1 MRIQVNLGDPLLQKV
16 DKLSEMCG
24 VSRSALC
31 SMLISQGVLAYDK
44 SFEVMD
50 SLKESLPEQIGKV
63 VSKKSS

>member
-1 MRIQVNLGDPLLQKV
+1 MRIQVNLGNPLLQKV
-16 DKLSEMCG
+16 DKLAEMCG

-50 SLKESLPEQIGKV
+50 SFKESIPKEFSKV
-63 VSKKSS
+63 VSKGKD